1 MTTVAGTVHPGVAPR
16 PMTAATTESALV
28 RWCLI
33 AAALAFMG
41 LFLVLPLASVF
52 AEALA
57 KGWAAYGRELVTPDA
72 LAVSVSDIS
81 LDSFLDVDRHG
92 RAGRGGIAD
101 VGCLFGRW
109 SGDEQEHHAVVVALV
124 EYVARVQHTL
134 AGGDALVLID
144 SHFHVRGAPSRVP
157 ATSRRSHR

>member
-1 MTTVAGTVHPGVAPR
+1 
-16 PMTAATTESALV
+16 MTAATTESALV

-72 LAVSVSDIS
+72 LAAIRLTLLAAAIAVPLNLV
-81 LDSFLDVDRHG
+81 F
-92 RAGRGGIAD
+92 GIAAAWAIAKFSFPGKNLLITLID
-101 VGCLFGRW
+101 LPFAVSPVISGMIYVLLFGTQGW
-109 SGDEQEHHAVVVALV
+109 EQ
-124 EYVARVQHTL
+124 Q
-134 AGGDALVLID
+134 
-144 SHFHVRGAPSRVP
+144 
-157 ATSRRSHR
+157 